1 MKESAQSGRDRERDT
16 ESKTRTPQKDVGKK
30 IRFCSI
36 GNLIHF
42 VSACHKFPDSWNHS
56 VHVASWHFSEY
67 HFRAALSVNSVS
79 FERCID
85 SCACIILC
93 YHICNYLTCQC
104 CPYIAN
110 EHRCMYN
117 MDIYIYIWTVA
128 ISLIYLAVLTVLTMI
143 SQRKGGL
150 AQSDF
155 TVKTHM
161 PFLQRLRAPGGC
173 TGTCRS
179 FSGPCQD
186 RLGLKS

>member
-1 MKESAQSGRDRERDT
+1 MKESAQSGQDRERDT

-42 VSACHKFPDSWNHS
+42 VSACHKCPDSWNHS

-79 FERCID
+79 FETCID

-93 YHICNYLTCQC
+93 YHICSYLTCQC
-104 CPYIAN
+104 CPYIAH

-117 MDIYIYIWTVA
+117 MDIYMD
-128 ISLIYLAVLTVLTMI
+128 ISDIIDIL
-143 SQRKGGL
+143 S
-150 AQSDF
+150 
-155 TVKTHM
+155 
-161 PFLQRLRAPGGC
+161 
-173 TGTCRS
+173 S
-179 FSGPCQD
+179 FDSFDYDLPAK
-186 RLGLKS
+186 RRTRPE